1 MTTIEII
8 LAVAFVTY
16 ILLSG
21 FAIYVMREVIIRQKA
36 KMKHYKSVKYQR
48 EMWNKRMSEIHQKRT
63 VKGMS
68 EL

>member
-8 LAVAFVTY
+8 LAVAFVIY

-21 FAIYVMREVIIRQKA
+21 FAIFVMREVIIRQKA
-36 KMKHYKSVKYQR
+36 KMEHYKSAKYQR

-68 EL
+68 DL

>member
-1 MTTIEII
+1 MTTIETI
-8 LAVAFVTY
+8 LAVALVTY
-16 ILLSG
+16 ILLSV

-36 KMKHYKSVKYQR
+36 KMKHYKSAKYQR
-48 EMWNKRMSEIHQKRT
+48 EMWNKRMSEIHQKST

>member
-8 LAVAFVTY
+8 LAVALVAY
-16 ILLSG
+16 ILLSV
-21 FAIYVMREVIIRQKA
+21 FTIYVMREVIIRQKT
-36 KMKHYKSVKYQR
+36 KMKYYKSAKYQR

>member
-8 LAVAFVTY
+8 LAVALVAY
-16 ILLSG
+16 ILLSV
-21 FAIYVMREVIIRQKA
+21 FAIYVMREVIVRQKA
-36 KMKHYKSVKYQR
+36 KMKHYKSAKYQR
-48 EMWNKRMSEIHQKRT
+48 ELLNKRMAKVHSTKT